1 MMGKPKLMWY
11 PIQLILENQHN
22 IVPISWLRGIPVNID
37 EVHNIS
43 YFEVIEIKD
52 DSNPY
57 PTLMGIE
64 WAFENHES
72 INLKK
77 KEMIFEVWDLKVTT
91 PLDLIT
97 YQKGMK

>member
-1 MMGKPKLMWY
+1 
-11 PIQLILENQHN
+11 
-22 IVPISWLRGIPVNID
+22 VNID
-37 EVHNIS
+37 EVHSIS
-43 YFEVIEIKD
+43 YFEVIEIMD

-77 KEMIFEVWDLKVTT
+77 KGNDL
-91 PLDLIT
+91 
-97 YQKGMK
+97 